1 MSKFQLDND
10 VPIPA
15 AGGRIPKTQFPFQA
29 MVIGQSF
36 FAPDLTVKKMSGQ
49 TAYWKREHGMAFT
62 IRAVTEEAM
71 NEAGELVETEG
82 VRVWKIDPSERR
94 GGGRQK
100 AAEAAPAKPAATK
113 TPTPAVPKKTTP
125 PAKPAADKK
134 PAAKPAPKAD
144 AAKKAPA
151 KKPAAAPAESE
162 Y

>member
-15 AGGRIPKTQFPFQA
+15 AGGRIPKTQFPFQV
-29 MVIGQSF
+29 MEIGQSF
-36 FAPDLTVKKMSGQ
+36 FAPGLTVKKMSGQ

-100 AAEAAPAKPAATK
+100 AAEAAPATPAAPK
-113 TPTPAVPKKTTP
+113 KPTPAKSATKPAT
-125 PAKPAADKK
+125 PAK
-134 PAAKPAPKAD
+134 AAKPAPKAD
-144 AAKKAPA
+144 AAKKAV